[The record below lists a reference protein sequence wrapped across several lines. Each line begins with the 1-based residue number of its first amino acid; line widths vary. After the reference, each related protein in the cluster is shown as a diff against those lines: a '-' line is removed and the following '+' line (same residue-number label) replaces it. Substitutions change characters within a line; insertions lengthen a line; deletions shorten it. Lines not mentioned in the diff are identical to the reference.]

1 MERGMRFRIEYL
13 TETTEQG
20 SVCHTRSIATANLTL
35 VQFQA
40 HAWSTKPRVQY
51 GAGGFQIRD
60 LADNGRIV
68 ALETFE
74 GPVEWIH

>member
-1 MERGMRFRIEYL
+1 MRFRIEYL
-13 TETTEQG
+13 TETTEQN
-20 SVCHTRSIATANLTL
+20 SVCHSRSLAAQNLVL

-40 HAWSTKPRVQY
+40 HAWSGKPRLKY

-74 GPVEWIH
+74 GPVQRVH

>member
-1 MERGMRFRIEYL
+1 MRFRIEYL
-13 TETTEQG
+13 TETTEQN
-20 SVCHTRSIATANLTL
+20 SICHTRSLQAQNLTL

-40 HAWSTKPRVQY
+40 HAWSGNARLKY

-74 GPVEWIH
+74 GPVERVH

>member
-1 MERGMRFRIEYL
+1 MRFRIEYL
-13 TETTEQG
+13 TETTEQN
-20 SVCHTRSIATANLTL
+20 SVCHTRSLQEANLTL
-35 VQFQA
+35 VAFQA
-40 HAWSTKPRVQY
+40 HAWSTKARAKY

-74 GPVEWIH
+74 GPITYVH

>member
-1 MERGMRFRIEYL
+1 MRFRIEYL
-13 TETTEQG
+13 TETTEQN
-20 SVCHTRSIATANLTL
+20 SVCHSRSLHAQNLTL
-35 VQFQA
+35 VAFQA
-40 HAWSTKPRVQY
+40 HAWSSKARTKY

-74 GPVEWIH
+74 GPVESVH